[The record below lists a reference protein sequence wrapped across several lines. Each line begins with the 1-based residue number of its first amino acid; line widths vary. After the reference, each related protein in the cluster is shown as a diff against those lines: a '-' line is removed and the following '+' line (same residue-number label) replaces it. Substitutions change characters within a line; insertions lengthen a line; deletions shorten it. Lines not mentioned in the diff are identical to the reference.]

1 MPNYSMI
8 EPDQDTILRAKID
21 RSLRHP
27 VMFFFTSGAAW
38 LAVAMLLGIIS
49 SAKIH
54 NPHFLDGCPLM
65 NYGRVFPAHLNALV
79 YGWGCQAAFGV
90 MIWLIARLSHVECR
104 ASGTVLL
111 AGHVWNLGVAAGVLG
126 ILFGHGTGMPW
137 MEFPKFIWPVLILAY
152 VLIMIWSFIQLRVR
166 RKGSPILVS
175 HWYLLAAMLWF
186 PWIYVTANVLLH
198 CVPGHPLMA
207 AGINAWFKS
216 ALLLLFF
223 VPVALAMAYYLV
235 PKITGRPLYSDSLS
249 RVGFWS
255 LAVIAPWAGM
265 QKLSGI
271 PIPAFLPNVGAAAA
285 ILFAI
290 PAIAAGFNLLK
301 SVGGEGEL
309 VARSPSLRFT
319 IAGVVGLFLMA
330 AASLFLNLPESTL
343 RLTQF
348 SISGYG
354 YEVLSIYGFFSFTVF
369 GAMYFIVPRLTRC
382 EWVSPRLIK
391 IHFFFSMYGIITV
404 ALVALFGGLEQ
415 GAGQENLAEPWLVAS
430 GRAIP
435 YAVAVT
441 FSWCLLLFANFFFFL
456 HLTLMWLRLG
466 RRGMQPTLLIASHA
480 GSPHGPD
487 GDIDNAGPAHS
498 H

>member
-1 MPNYSMI
+1 MPNQS
-8 EPDQDTILRAKID
+8 PPSSDQDTFLRAEID

-49 SAKIH
+49 SAKVH
-54 NPHFLDGCPLM
+54 NPYFLDACPLM
-65 NYGRVFPAHLNALV
+65 NYGRVFPAHINALV

-90 MIWLIARLSHVECR
+90 MIWLIARLSRQPCR
-104 ASGTVLL
+104 ASGTILM
-111 AGHVWNLGVAAGVLG
+111 AGHLWNLGVAAGVLG
-126 ILFGHGTGMPW
+126 ILFGAGTGMPW
-137 MEFPKFIWPVLILAY
+137 MEFPKAVWPVLLLSYAAIT
-152 VLIMIWSFIQLRVR
+152 VWSFIQFRVR
-166 RKGSPILVS
+166 PEGRPYVS
-175 HWYLLAAMLWF
+175 LWYLLGAMLWF
-186 PWIYVTANVLLH
+186 PWIYLTANVLLH

-216 ALLLLFF
+216 ALILLFF
-223 VPVALAMAYYLV
+223 VPVALAVAYYLL
-235 PKITGRPLYSDSLS
+235 PKITGRPLYSHALA

-255 LAVIAPWAGM
+255 LAIIAPWAGM

-290 PAIAAGFNLLK
+290 PAIASGFNLLK
-301 SVGGEGEL
+301 TVGGEGET
-309 VARSPSLRFT
+309 VAQSPAGRFT
-319 IAGVVGLFLMA
+319 VAGVVGLLVLG

-354 YEVLSIYGFFSFTVF
+354 YEVLALYGFFSFTIF
-369 GAMYFIVPRLTRC
+369 GAIYFIVPRLTRR
-382 EWVSPRLIK
+382 EWLSARLIK
-391 IHFFFSMYGIITV
+391 VHFFFSVYGLITV

-415 GAGQENLAEPWLVAS
+415 GVGQENIAEPWIVAS
-430 GRAIP
+430 SRAIP
-435 YAVAVT
+435 YAVATT
-441 FSWCLLLFANFFFFL
+441 FSWCLLTFANLFFFL
-456 HLTLMWLRLG
+456 HLALMWLRLG
-466 RRGMQPTLLIASHA
+466 RRGTQPTLLVASHS
-480 GSPHGPD
+480 GSPHGPE
-487 GDIDNAGPAHS
+487 GDIDNVGPAHT